1 MKRKMINNQDIKNI
15 CKYLND
21 EEVETKEIETLAKK
35 LKLIVKQIETQE
47 EFNSKMDAISKEFEE
62 LKK

>member
-1 MKRKMINNQDIKNI
+1 MINNNDIKNL

-35 LKLIVKQIETQE
+35 LKLIVRQIEVQENFNEEMSKISE
-47 EFNSKMDAISKEFEE
+47 EFEKI
-62 LKK
+62 KK

>member
-1 MKRKMINNQDIKNI
+1 MINNQDIKNL
-15 CKYLND
+15 CKYVNG
-21 EEVETKEIETLAKK
+21 EEIETTEIDKLGKK

-47 EFNSKMDAISKEFEE
+47 EFNSKMDEISKEFEE

>member
-1 MKRKMINNQDIKNI
+1 MINNEDIKNI

-21 EEVETKEIETLAKK
+21 EEVETEIINTIAKK

>member
-1 MKRKMINNQDIKNI
+1 MINNQDIKNI

-21 EEVETKEIETLAKK
+21 EEVETKEIKKLGEK
-35 LKLIVKQIETQE
+35 LKLIVKQIEVQE
-47 EFNSKMDAISKEFEE
+47 EFNKSMEEISKEFEE

>member
-1 MKRKMINNQDIKNI
+1 MINNIDIKNL

-35 LKLIVKQIETQE
+35 LKLIVRQIEVQE
-47 EFNSKMDAISKEFEE
+47 KFNKEMSKISDEFE
-62 LKK
+62 KIKTVK

>member
-1 MKRKMINNQDIKNI
+1 MINNEDIKNI

-35 LKLIVKQIETQE
+35 LKLIVKQIEVQE
-47 EFNSKMDAISKEFEE
+47 EFNSKIEEISKDFE
-62 LKK
+62 KIKDVK

>member
-1 MKRKMINNQDIKNI
+1 MINNQDIKNL
-15 CKYLND
+15 CKYVNG
-21 EEVETKEIETLAKK
+21 EEIENSEIDKLGKK

-47 EFNSKMDAISKEFEE
+47 EFNSKMDEISKEFEE

>member
-1 MKRKMINNQDIKNI
+1 MIDNNDIKNL

-21 EEVETKEIETLAKK
+21 EEIETSEIELLSKK
-35 LKLIVKQIETQE
+35 LKLIVKQMEANE
-47 EFNSKMDAISKEFEE
+47 EYQSKLEDISKEFEE